1 MIPLEPSPAVHKLHA
16 ESNQRFRP
24 AARPP
29 VSSHS
34 IHSMSYSGDYSA
46 MGTYGFRKSSKGSVS
61 AGVGSAG
68 ASSPEAPTR
77 DSHDLQLNLGNG
89 RESLVDNLLLSFDK
103 IGDSLGAFD
112 TSPYFSAVDE
122 MDDDDDS
129 TSNYSQRTGPPPTAR
144 GRRSNSTS
152 NYHSHIGSFTGGPGG
167 SANYSNRR
175 VGSFDNGAEGF
186 GASYDSGRETRSRG
200 RGLGSS
206 HGFAN
211 TYDPFDAAPPPSI
224 RSGPRNRTPSPPRSP
239 RLVRRPSN
247 KSNKSLRRDQQQFN
261 PQFEDPISLPP
272 LPAFV
277 NPSIMNLPSK
287 TPQKQG
293 FFRRVLG
300 IGGGGGSGSGSGS
313 SSNSVISKQQS
324 NPAPRES
331 SLPPHTSDSPHS
343 TINKKP
349 SFFRRRKKS
358 VSDAISQP
366 VLPLPLH
373 TTEPISPIEHP
384 TQSPSTSLSAAMNPY
399 LRSPVKSSTFDFADD
414 DHEHAYLQRGATIR
428 TVASSD
434 PISPKRPTFFGESLR
449 GRDSG
454 SHYNDDYSSACKVY
468 RKDTRYARGTSNG
481 DLGLQKSPPRDRED
495 WDRPQTSPY
504 TSTFAHKSDFGKDE
518 DEREREMH
526 WPPIQ
531 RSILSTRRSVGN
543 VALERERQERE
554 RQGST
559 ASSMYD
565 KPRQG
570 SVVSREMPIATVQEL
585 DAQHAR
591 AEKLRR
597 ESLRGKPLE
606 VDTKLGAN
614 SMLGVRGP
622 DNSWLSTPTPATA
635 GTPTVMLQR
644 DGPGEKAK
652 LLEEDENG
660 DSDDDID
667 IDIDNEEP
675 SEETR
680 ELARKV
686 FEGDEE
692 VIPKTGVTS
701 WLGDGYIFRDLA
713 LWTGLVLITF
723 FLQKRCGD
731 KGEEGLHGFVRLP
744 GNKYII
750 DVANFLWAGGI

>member
-1 MIPLEPSPAVHKLHA
+1 M
-16 ESNQRFRP
+16 
-24 AARPP
+24 
-29 VSSHS
+29 
-34 IHSMSYSGDYSA
+34 
-46 MGTYGFRKSSKGSVS
+46 S
-61 AGVGSAG
+61 AGVTGSAG
-68 ASSPEAPTR
+68 ASSPEGLQR

-103 IGDSLGAFD
+103 IGDSFGAFD

-122 MDDDDDS
+122 MDDDDDDS
-129 TSNYSQRTGPPPTAR
+129 ASNYSQRTGPPPTAR

-152 NYHSHIGSFTGGPGG
+152 NYHSHIGSFSGGPGG
-167 SANYSNRR
+167 STNYGNRR
-175 VGSFDNGAEGF
+175 VGSFDNGAESF
-186 GASYDSGRETRSRG
+186 GAANYDNVRETRSRG

-211 TYDPFDAAPPPSI
+211 TYGPFDAAPPPSI

-247 KSNKSLRRDQQQFN
+247 KSNRSLRRDQQQFN
-261 PQFEDPISLPP
+261 PHFEDPISLPP

-277 NPSIMNLPSK
+277 NPATVNMPNK

-324 NPAPRES
+324 NPAPRET

-366 VLPLPLH
+366 IVPPPLH
-373 TTEPISPIEHP
+373 TTEPISPIEYP

-399 LRSPVKSSTFDFADD
+399 LRSPVKSSPFDFADD

-449 GRDSG
+449 NRDSG
-454 SHYNDDYSSACKVY
+454 SHYNEDYGGACKVY
-468 RKDTRYARGTSNG
+468 RKDTRYARGLANG
-481 DLGLQKSPPRDRED
+481 DLGLRASPPGDRED

-504 TSTFAHKSDFGKDE
+504 TSTFTHKSQFSKDE
-518 DEREREMH
+518 DEREMH
-526 WPPIQ
+526 WPPMPRQ
-531 RSILSTRRSVGN
+531 RSILSTRRSVDN

-554 RQGST
+554 RVERERQNST
-559 ASSMYD
+559 TSSMYD

-570 SVVSREMPIATVQEL
+570 SVISREMPIATVQEL

-591 AEKLRR
+591 AERMRR

-614 SMLGVRGP
+614 LGARGP
-622 DNSWLSTPTPATA
+622 ENSWLSTPTPVTV

-652 LLEEDENG
+652 LLDEDN
-660 DSDDDID
+660 SDDDTD
-667 IDIDNEEP
+667 LDNDEP

-701 WLGDGYIFRDLA
+701 WLGDG
-713 LWTGLVLITF
+713 
-723 FLQKRCGD
+723 
-731 KGEEGLHGFVRLP
+731 
-744 GNKYII
+744 
-750 DVANFLWAGGI
+750 

>member
-1 MIPLEPSPAVHKLHA
+1 MIPDSSSAAHKLLT
-16 ESNQRFRP
+16 ESNQRFRLATGP
-24 AARPP
+24 RPP

-34 IHSMSYSGDYSA
+34 IQSAPYSGDYSA
-46 MGTYGFRKSSKGSVS
+46 MGGHGFRKSSTGKGSVS
-61 AGVGSAG
+61 GAGSAG
-68 ASSPEAPTR
+68 ASSPEAPRR

-103 IGDSLGAFD
+103 IGDSLGTSFD

-122 MDDDDDS
+122 MEDDDDDS
-129 TSNYSQRTGPPPTAR
+129 ASNYSQHTGPPPTAR
-144 GRRSNSTS
+144 GRSSS
-152 NYHSHIGSFTGGPGG
+152 NYYVGSFAGGPGG
-167 SANYSNRR
+167 STNYGNRR
-175 VGSFDNGAEGF
+175 VGSFDNGTESF
-186 GASYDSGRETRSRG
+186 GTANYNDSRRETRSRG

-211 TYDPFDAAPPPSI
+211 SYDPFDAAPPPSI

-247 KSNKSLRRDQQQFN
+247 RSIRSPRRDQQQFS
-261 PQFEDPISLPP
+261 PHFEDPISLPP

-277 NPSIMNLPSK
+277 NPATMPNK

-300 IGGGGGSGSGSGS
+300 IGGGGTGSGTGS
-313 SSNSVISKQQS
+313 SSNSVISKPQS
-324 NPAPRES
+324 NPTPREP

-358 VSDAISQP
+358 VSDAMSQA
-366 VLPLPLH
+366 VLPIPLH
-373 TTEPISPIEHP
+373 TAEPISPIEYP
-384 TQSPSTSLSAAMNPY
+384 TQSPSTSLSAVMNPY
-399 LRSPVKSSTFDFADD
+399 LRSPGKSSTFESGDD

-449 GRDSG
+449 NRDSG
-454 SHYNDDYSSACKVY
+454 SHYNEDYGSGGSKVY
-468 RKDTRYARGTSNG
+468 RKDTRHARGTGGNG
-481 DLGLQKSPPRDRED
+481 DLGLQASPPRDRED

-504 TSTFAHKSDFGKDE
+504 TSTFARGSQSGRDGNE
-518 DEREREMH
+518 QEREMR
-526 WPPIQ
+526 WPPVPRQ
-531 RSILSTRRSVGN
+531 RSILTTRRSVDN
-543 VALERERQERE
+543 VALERERHERE
-554 RQGST
+554 RQNST
-559 ASSMYD
+559 PSMYD
-565 KPRQG
+565 NLKSRQG

-585 DAQHAR
+585 DAHHAKT
-591 AEKLRR
+591 EKIWR
-597 ESLRGKPLE
+597 EGIRGKPLE
-606 VDTKLGAN
+606 VDTNLGVN

-652 LLEEDENG
+652 LLEEDDDEDGN
-660 DSDDDID
+660 SDDEVDID
-667 IDIDNEEP
+667 VDNEEP
-675 SEETR
+675 SEETW

-686 FEGDEE
+686 FNGDEE
-692 VIPKTGVTS
+692 VIPKAGVTS
-701 WLGDGYIFRDLA
+701 WLGDA
-713 LWTGLVLITF
+713 
-723 FLQKRCGD
+723 
-731 KGEEGLHGFVRLP
+731 
-744 GNKYII
+744 
-750 DVANFLWAGGI
+750 